1 MSRLDHCERNGIDQG
16 LHNYFVYS
24 GELAARVSAL
34 HLLSNEEGPIATV
47 QSMPFVRRDPVGRVV
62 NEQGAVV
69 AVVHQYDRSEA
80 LKRQYDGEF
89 PLPPEAERN
98 LK

>member
-1 MSRLDHCERNGIDQG
+1 
-16 LHNYFVYS
+16 
-24 GELAARVSAL
+24 
-34 HLLSNEEGPIATV
+34 
-47 QSMPFVRRDPVGRVV
+47 MPFVRRDPVGRVV